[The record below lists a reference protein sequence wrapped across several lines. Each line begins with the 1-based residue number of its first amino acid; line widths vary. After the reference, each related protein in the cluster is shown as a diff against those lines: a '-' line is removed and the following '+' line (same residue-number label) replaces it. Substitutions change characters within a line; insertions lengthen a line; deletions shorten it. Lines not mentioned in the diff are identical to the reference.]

1 MRKVQQK
8 DFERFEER
16 EREDTVNM
24 QKSVQLLYCSSIIT
38 VHVNV
43 ALKIRGHTFTRY
55 TEEKKF
61 SEFEIR
67 EPSFTEFITLS
78 SIKNVHEV
86 VDRII
91 HYCKY
96 INYFVPY
103 LRFSDNQKAIIN
115 NS

>member
-55 TEEKKF
+55 TEEKNYLSLR
-61 SEFEIR
+61 SE
-67 EPSFTEFITLS
+67 SSHFTEFITLS